1 MKSRWIVTAVA
12 TASLIAG
19 GCSQMLHKD
28 KEKNEGDE
36 VKMSINDI
44 PVPARESLMREAP
57 GATITTVD
65 KETKKDGTVVYE
77 ADAMIEGKNWEI
89 VVDGNGKV
97 IKKKLDEE
105 SGEKKEDQEKE
116 KK

>member
-1 MKSRWIVTAVA
+1 MKSRWIVTAAA
-12 TASLIAG
+12 TAALIAG
-19 GCSQMLHKD
+19 GCSQMHKD
-28 KEKNEGDE
+28 KEEKEGDE

-44 PVPARESLMREAP
+44 PAPARESLMKEAP

-65 KETKKDGTVVYE
+65 KETRKDGKTVYE
-77 ADAMIEGKNWEI
+77 ADAMIGGKNWEI

-105 SGEKKEDQEKE
+105 SSEKKEDEEKE